1 MGGGLIMAQAFET
14 PDHTDNDDIA
24 VNAVREFCLRP
35 RPLRSEII
43 RLVDLVLP
51 LLKLV
56 GDDSRRR
63 IAASLATN
71 EFAPKTLLLALCDF
85 PAAVCSPI
93 LTRSKLLNDAEL
105 LAILSQHGEQ
115 HARSIARRGNLGTP
129 VLDALRSLKSEA
141 VNRALD
147 LRRRLDD
154 AMPPE
159 QAQSFDQF
167 QALMHGDV
175 AGHARPVVP
184 IDNDDLISLARDP
197 NPVLFRTAVAD
208 ALAIT
213 FVSATALCTNP
224 TSKNLIYM
232 LRFIGMP
239 VRKALMVFTAL
250 APDLAEDPEVTARFE
265 AVYGEITADQAVR
278 KVWAW
283 RSDDLLALAREA
295 LAVNDPNLAGA
306 SDADRAEI
314 KGDSFMKVA

>member
-1 MGGGLIMAQAFET
+1 LR
-14 PDHTDNDDIA
+14 ND
-24 VNAVREFCLRP
+24 
-35 RPLRSEII
+35 II

-51 LLKLV
+51 LLKLI

-71 EFAPKTLLLALCDF
+71 PFAPKTLLLTLCDF
-85 PAAVCSPI
+85 PATVCSPI
-93 LTRSKLLNDAEL
+93 LTRCTLLNDAEL

-129 VLDALRSLKSEA
+129 VINALRSLKSEA

-184 IDNDDLISLARDP
+184 VDNDDLISLARDP

-239 VRKALMVFTAL
+239 IEKALMVFTAL
-250 APDLAEDPEVTARFE
+250 APDLAEDPEVAARFE
-265 AVYGEITADQAVR
+265 AVYREITADQAVR

-295 LAVNDPNLAGA
+295 LSANDPNQAGA
-306 SDADRAEI
+306 SGAERAEI
-314 KGDSFMKVA
+314 EGDSFMKVA

>member
-239 VRKALMVFTAL
+239 VGKALMVFTAL
-250 APDLAEDPEVTARFE
+250 APDLAEDPEVVARFE

-295 LAVNDPNLAGA
+295 LTVNDPNLAGA
-306 SDADRAEI
+306 PDAEHAWIE
-314 KGDSFMKVA
+314 GDSFMKVA